1 MSVSTVEITH
11 TRTEGEEESGATDG
25 FAAWSPVVAVVE
37 AVAGRQADRLHR

>member
-1 MSVSTVEITH
+1 MEITH
-11 TRTEGEEESGATDG
+11 TRTEGEEEESGATDG